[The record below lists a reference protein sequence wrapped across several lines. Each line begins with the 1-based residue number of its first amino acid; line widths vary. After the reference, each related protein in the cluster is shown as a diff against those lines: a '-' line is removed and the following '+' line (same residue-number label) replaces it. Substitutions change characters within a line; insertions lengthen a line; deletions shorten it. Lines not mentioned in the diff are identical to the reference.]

1 MTWDMHWVLG
11 SNSAGYLK
19 QLILPWCHTR
29 LLLVYFHP
37 IFLYIIMCNLR
48 CELEF
53 HFSFSKWIL
62 NWDQI
67 DYQCCSQRTCSS
79 FKQLRGRN
87 SIFKLQIFLMDS
99 SQKYYTIFCLILCW
113 HNGRESWFQIAAL
126 GSNVFH
132 NSKPKLY
139 ATKCCTYYSSIPP
152 LEKKIILCQRNM
164 SQTSHHILT

>member
-1 MTWDMHWVLG
+1 MHWVLG

-19 QLILPWCHTR
+19 ELILSWCHMR

-53 HFSFSKWIL
+53 HFPFSKWIL

-99 SQKYYTIFCLILCW
+99 SQKHYMIFCLILCW
-113 HNGRESWFQIAAL
+113 HNGRELWFPIAGL
-126 GSNVFH
+126 KGPMFFTIQSQSCMPQNVVRTTLAFR
-132 NSKPKLY
+132 LWR
-139 ATKCCTYYSSIPP
+139 
-152 LEKKIILCQRNM
+152 KKIILCQRNM

>member
-19 QLILPWCHTR
+19 QLILPCCHMR

-67 DYQCCSQRTCSS
+67 DYQCCSQWTCSS

-99 SQKYYTIFCLILCW
+99 SQKYYMLFCLIYCADTMEGNYDFRL
-113 HNGRESWFQIAAL
+113 R
-126 GSNVFH
+126 GSRVQCFSQFKAKAVCH
-132 NSKPKLY
+132 RMLY
-139 ATKCCTYYSSIPP
+139 V
-152 LEKKIILCQRNM
+152 LL
-164 SQTSHHILT
+164 L